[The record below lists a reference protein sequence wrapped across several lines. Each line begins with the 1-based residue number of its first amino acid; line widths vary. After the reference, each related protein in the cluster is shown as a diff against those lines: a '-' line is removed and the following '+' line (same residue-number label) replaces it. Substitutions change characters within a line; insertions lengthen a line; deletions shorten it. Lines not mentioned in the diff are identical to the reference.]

1 MNNLVSKFR
10 LTREGETRSETE
22 IASSENAVPNK
33 IEFGKQEEALK
44 KALPEK
50 PQQVVEKPKEVVEK
64 PKQDVEKPKE
74 VIEKPKQ
81 VVEKPK
87 EVVEKHKEVAEKP
100 KEVVEK
106 HKEVAEKPKEKE
118 LKKVFEK
125 KEEIEPKKIAPKQM
139 AIASEPVL
147 PEEKATEPIVDISG
161 MDGMDLSQIPIPG
174 DAHYLASQT
183 KAAAG
188 KAKEKTVTKKAK
200 QDIKQERKVEQF
212 PGFGNEKY

>member
-1 MNNLVSKFR
+1 MER
-10 LTREGETRSETE
+10 
-22 IASSENAVPNK
+22 
-33 IEFGKQEEALK
+33 
-44 KALPEK
+44 
-50 PQQVVEKPKEVVEK
+50 PKEVV
-64 PKQDVEKPKE
+64 
-74 VIEKPKQ
+74 EKPKQ

-87 EVVEKHKEVAEKP
+87 EVVEKP
-100 KEVVEK
+100 
-106 HKEVAEKPKEKE
+106 KEVAEKPKEKE
-118 LKKVFEK
+118 PKKAFEK

-174 DAHYLASQT
+174 DAHYSASQT

-212 PGFGNEKY
+212 PGAGNEKY